1 MFNIMK
7 VLPVLGKAIQG
18 DVGGALNEGMKA
30 IGLKPSGDTSQ
41 DKKSFE
47 NAVKNATPEQL
58 QALKKIEYDY
68 KIQMAKLEIKEE
80 KVHAD
85 DRNSAR
91 ERHMTMKDRTPSI
104 IGISLVFGFFAL
116 LGILIFTEVPI
127 HNQQILNIMLGSLG
141 TMTTAV
147 VTYYFGSSSSSAKK
161 DEMLRESK

>member
-18 DVGGALNEGMKA
+18 DVGGALEEGMKA
-30 IGLKPSGDTSQ
+30 IGISPSGNKED
-41 DKKSFE
+41 DKKALD
-47 NAVKNATPEQL
+47 NAIKNATPEQL
-58 QALKKIEYDY
+58 AILKKVEFDFI
-68 KIQMAKLEIKEE
+68 LEE
-80 KVHAD
+80 KKINAE

-91 ERHMTMKDRTPSI
+91 KRHMLMKDKTPSI
-104 IGISLVFGFFAL
+104 IGITLVFGFFLL

-161 DEMLRESK
+161 DEMLRASK

>member
-1 MFNIMK
+1 MFDIMK

-18 DVGGALNEGMKA
+18 DMGGALDEGMKA
-30 IGLKPSGDTSQ
+30 IGLKPSGNVNE

-47 NAVKNATPEQL
+47 DAVKNATPEQL
-58 QALKKIEYDY
+58 QALKKIEYDF
-68 KIQMAKLEIKEE
+68 KTKMAKLEIKQE

-91 ERHMTMKDRTPSI
+91 ERHMAMKDRTPSI

-147 VTYYFGSSSSSAKK
+147 VTYYFGSSNSSAKK
-161 DEMLRESK
+161 DQMLRTSK

>member
-18 DVGGALNEGMKA
+18 DVGGALDEGMKA
-30 IGLKPSGDTSQ
+30 IGLKPTGNTSKDQ
-41 DKKSFE
+41 KVFE
-47 NAVKNATPEQL
+47 EAVKNATPEQL
-58 QALKKIEYDY
+58 QVLKKIDNDY
-68 KIQMAKLEIKEE
+68 KVEMAKLEIKEQ
-80 KVHAD
+80 KIDAD

-91 ERHMTMKDRTPSI
+91 QRHLTMKDRTPSV
-104 IGISLVFGFFAL
+104 IGMTLVFGFFTL

-147 VTYYFGSSSSSAKK
+147 VTYYFGSSNSSAKK
-161 DEMLRESK
+161 DEMSRGNK